1 MVIIHGNA
9 VLEIIIFIHFNDY
22 ENVRKLFRKVQ
33 GCMNFSFRNCCLFYL
48 IVFSLNVLSQ
58 CASVS
63 GGILYFELYA
73 YSYPRS
79 LVHKID
85 GHESKA

>member
-22 ENVRKLFRKVQ
+22 ENVRKLFQKVQ
-33 GCMNFSFRNCCLFYL
+33 GRMNFSFRNCCLFYL
-48 IVFSLNVLSQ
+48 TGFSLNVLSQ

-63 GGILYFELYA
+63 GVIVYFELHAYA
-73 YSYPRS
+73 YPRR
-79 LVHKID
+79 
-85 GHESKA
+85 EPCP